1 MLLVGVRPGMEA
13 PLLGRVLVTF
23 VPWLRGKLKGGHG
36 LNSFKSSG
44 GGSQQYK
51 FILVLLLEMSFR

>member
-1 MLLVGVRPGMEA
+1 MLRVGVRPGMEA

-23 VPWLRGKLKGGHG
+23 VPWLRGGHG
-36 LNSFKSSG
+36 LNSFKSAG
-44 GGSQQYK
+44 GGSRQYK